1 MSLKIFTRLFYTYQ
15 LFRDFILIYAVDK
28 LFLIYRGIE
37 LYQIAILIAFWS
49 LSTTLLEIPTG
60 ALADKWSRKNML
72 VLSAI
77 FRSLCYVTW
86 FFGSNFWLF
95 LLGFAFRT
103 VSGTFESGTLEAY
116 VFDFLRQ
123 KRKEEEF
130 EKIWGRGQASLT
142 IGIAIALSL
151 GGFLS
156 TYSYELVVALSAL
169 SPLFTM
175 ATSLLFPQVYP
186 VTLIGEK
193 SYLSILKDGI
203 KKAFSNTLL
212 VRVFLYS
219 AIVYAALGMLDEYD
233 QVMLSSWF
241 NMPNSFIGIWLAT
254 AMGISSLSGLYAHK
268 LKNMGWKLLNT
279 MAVVTGILLIM
290 ISLSNS
296 PLLLGTF
303 LLFWT
308 FSVLINVLTQGVIQ
322 REIPSEER
330 ATITSVNSLITETG
344 AVILGLIFGFI
355 ANRYG
360 IQIGY
365 GFYGLII
372 ITYLS
377 VKFTIERLR

>member
-60 ALADKWSRKNML
+60 VLADKWSRKNML

>member
-1 MSLKIFTRLFYTYQ
+1 
-15 LFRDFILIYAVDK
+15 
-28 LFLIYRGIE
+28 
-37 LYQIAILIAFWS
+37 
-49 LSTTLLEIPTG
+49 
-60 ALADKWSRKNML
+60 
-72 VLSAI
+72 
-77 FRSLCYVTW
+77 
-86 FFGSNFWLF
+86 
-95 LLGFAFRT
+95 
-103 VSGTFESGTLEAY
+103 
-116 VFDFLRQ
+116 
-123 KRKEEEF
+123 
-130 EKIWGRGQASLT
+130 
-142 IGIAIALSL
+142 
-151 GGFLS
+151 
-156 TYSYELVVALSAL
+156 
-169 SPLFTM
+169 
-175 ATSLLFPQVYP
+175 
-186 VTLIGEK
+186 
-193 SYLSILKDGI
+193 
-203 KKAFSNTLL
+203 
-212 VRVFLYS
+212 
-219 AIVYAALGMLDEYD
+219 
-233 QVMLSSWF
+233 
-241 NMPNSFIGIWLAT
+241 
-254 AMGISSLSGLYAHK
+254 
-268 LKNMGWKLLNT
+268 MGWKLLNT